1 MTSGHIRSLILAST
15 ILAVGGFAGTAA
27 AQTSPPT
34 ATDASPAE
42 KPETLGVPTA
52 ANPNPAS
59 TGIGDIV
66 VTARRISENVQT
78 VPVAVTALTPQAL
91 QNRQIAQVLD
101 LARAAPSLSIG
112 TGGTGPASIVYLAIR
127 GQAQNSPNSFSDT
140 AVGIYID
147 GVYVARPIVGN
158 LGFLDAAG
166 AEVLRGPQGTLFGRN
181 TTGGALNLTTNQ
193 PTHRFEGY
201 GKVGIGNYL
210 QRVIEGVVNV
220 PLGDELAV
228 RVAGRFD
235 KHSGYF
241 TNPVFGR
248 AQGDVAADYFGRGT
262 VKWTPKSLP
271 ITVTLS
277 ADHVYYRDH
286 GNAVAISAV
295 NPRGPAQ
302 GFANISA
309 GVQAGVIPGAAP
321 IPLGPGFSV
330 PASLFTNFL
339 QPGQN
344 SNLQTYVNPYFT
356 SAGASGH
363 NWQTTYSHPRTG
375 NPEIDD
381 LHNLTKGTSATGT
394 VTWDIG
400 EAKLKSITGYRKSRA
415 SDSLDLTG
423 TPTSAGAFVSEY
435 VNKQFSEEMQLSGKI
450 GQLDW
455 ITGFIYFVERGA
467 ERSDSAI
474 FYNTP
479 IAAYA
484 RNLAGYK
491 SQSTGAFAQLNYH
504 VTDALR
510 VTGGFR
516 YTWDKRNINRHGT
529 RDWRSA
535 DPVCNV
541 GPNAG
546 KKASVAPCDNP
557 ESAKFSYPAY
567 TLGAD
572 FRVTPTFFVYAKTS
586 GAALSGGFNSRPV
599 PPGFSSSFNPEKV
612 RDAEI
617 GFKADFLDHHV
628 RTNVAAF
635 MAKQSKVQRIVNAI
649 FVGPGG
655 TQTLTQFVA
664 NSGDVRSKGVEFEGT
679 VLPWTGMEV
688 QGSVAYLSAHY
699 VAGTRTEAGVDRSG
713 EPITQAPKWTASI
726 GATQTFDTG
735 PGKVLLHVDY
745 AYVSKRAF
753 DAATPAPGASTTT
766 INNIAIANN
775 ASIIRAYGL
784 LNARASYSLR
794 NPRVEFEL
802 WGRNLANQPNFTN
815 VFNSY
820 TGIGVTEQYQG
831 APRTFGG
838 TVTYRF

>member
-1 MTSGHIRSLILAST
+1 MTKAHIRRFILAST
-15 ILAVGGFAGTAA
+15 ILAVGGFAEAA
-27 AQTSPPT
+27 QAQTSPPT
-34 ATDASPAE
+34 AADASPAE
-42 KPETLGVPTA
+42 KPETLGQPTA
-52 ANPNPAS
+52 ANPNPNS
-59 TGIGDIV
+59 NGIGDIV
-66 VTARRISENVQT
+66 VTARRTSENLQT

-181 TTGGALNLTTNQ
+181 TTGGALNLTSNQ
-193 PTHRFEGY
+193 PTHTFGGY
-201 GKVGIGNYL
+201 AKVGIGNYA
-210 QRVIEGVVNV
+210 QRVVEGVVNA

-241 TNPVFGR
+241 PNPVFGR

-262 VKWTPKSLP
+262 LKWTPKSLP

-295 NPRGPAQ
+295 NPAGPAQ

-309 GVQAGVIPGAAP
+309 GVQAGLIPPNAP
-321 IPLGPGFSV
+321 IPLSATFSV
-330 PASLFTNFL
+330 PAVLFQNFL
-339 QPGQN
+339 QPGQ
-344 SNLQTYVNPYFT
+344 SPNLQSYVNPYFT
-356 SAGASGH
+356 PAGASGH

-375 NPEIDD
+375 NSEIDN
-381 LHNLTKGTSATGT
+381 LHNLTKGTSGTGT
-394 VTWDIG
+394 LTWDFG
-400 EAKLKSITGYRKSRA
+400 GAHLKSITGYRKSRA
-415 SDSLDLTG
+415 NDSLDLTG
-423 TPTSAGAFVSEY
+423 TPTGAGAFVSEY
-435 VNKQFSEEMQLSGKI
+435 VNKQFSEEMQLSGKA
-450 GQLDW
+450 GRLDW
-455 ITGFIYFVERGA
+455 ITGFIYFVEKGT

-484 RNLAGYK
+484 RNLASYK

-546 KKASVAPCDNP
+546 LKASVAPCNNP
-557 ESAKFSYPAY
+557 ESASFHYPAWTAGVDY
-567 TLGAD
+567 
-572 FRVTPTFFVYAKTS
+572 RVTPSFFVYAKTS
-586 GAALSGGFNSRPV
+586 GAALSGGFNARPV
-599 PPGFSSSFNPEKV
+599 PVGFSSSFKPEKV
-612 RDAEI
+612 KDAEI

-635 MAKQSKVQRIVNAI
+635 IAKQSKVQRIINALFI
-649 FVGPGG
+649 GPTGA
-655 TQTLTQFVA
+655 QTLSQFVA

-688 QGSVAYLSAHY
+688 QGAVAYLSAHY
-699 VAGTRTEAGVDRSG
+699 VRGTRTEAGVDRSG

-735 PGKVLLHVDY
+735 PGKLLLHVDY
-745 AYVSKRAF
+745 AYVAKRAF
-753 DAATPAPGASTTT
+753 DAATPAANATPA
-766 INNIAIANN
+766 AIANIN
-775 ASIIRAYGL
+775 IANQASILHAYGL
-784 LNARASYSLR
+784 LNARASFTLHD
-794 NPRVEFEL
+794 PRVEFEL

-838 TVTYRF
+838 TITYRF